1 MDVVKMERR
10 RKQRDFFRWFWRI
23 TGVVFLVV
31 LVGSVYFLGKSTLDL
46 VLEKTVYTNKMFTLR
61 HVDIRT
67 YGAISSD
74 RVMEF
79 LNVRVG
85 EDNVMALDLG
95 ELKRKLESVSV
106 VERASVERSIPDKLR
121 VYVYVRNPVARC
133 YVRVASL
140 DTLTGGEYLVRYMDK
155 TGYVM
160 TPDELF
166 YEVNGKEQLV
176 LPIITGA
183 PGREVILPNQYCGN
197 RRVKDA
203 LMFIQYYRK
212 SFLFGAD
219 DLLEVDVSDPGFIV
233 AKTTQGIE
241 AILSADNIKQ
251 GFARL
256 HSVYLYGKANEQRI
270 KTIDVS
276 VTNNVP
282 VVWYPP
288 EKKSTT
294 RAATK
299 SLHSGG

>member
-1 MDVVKMERR
+1 M
-10 RKQRDFFRWFWRI
+10 
-23 TGVVFLVV
+23 VFLVV
-31 LVGSVYFLGKSTLDL
+31 LVGCVCFLGKSTIDL
-46 VLEKTVYTNKMFTLR
+46 LLEKTVYTNKMFTLR

-74 RVMEF
+74 RVLEF
-79 LNVRVG
+79 LDVHVG

-95 ELKRKLESVSV
+95 VLKRKLESVSV
-106 VERASVERSIPDKLR
+106 VERASVERSFPDKLR
-121 VYVYVRNPVARC
+121 VYVFVRNPVARC
-133 YVRVASL
+133 YVRVPNL

-160 TPDELF
+160 TPDEMF
-166 YEVNGKEQLV
+166 YEVNGKEQLI
-176 LPIITGA
+176 LPIITGI
-183 PGREVILPNQYCGN
+183 PGRDVILANQNCGN
-197 RRVKDA
+197 RRVMDA

-219 DLLEVDVSDPGFIV
+219 DLLEVNVSDPGFIV
-233 AKTTQGIE
+233 AKTTQGME
-241 AILSADNIKQ
+241 AILSTENIKQ

-256 HSVYLYGKANEQRI
+256 HSIYLYGKANEQRI

-288 EKKSTT
+288 EKN
-294 RAATK
+294 
-299 SLHSGG
+299 LLPGLE